1 LIVDQRKLS
10 KQGFELTL
18 ASNHIGH
25 FALTKGLLDILANTP
40 QSRVIAISSSGHHK
54 MPMMAGTG

>member
-1 LIVDQRKLS
+1 LINNAGLILDQRKVS

-25 FALTKGLLDILANTP
+25 FALTKGLLDIITKTP
-40 QSRVIAISSSGHHK
+40 
-54 MPMMAGTG
+54 